1 VRDLIDFVESEQ
13 RDHVAA
19 VVVDAYGDGPARGLD
34 AAGGTRPEVLLP
46 YFDRFGYQTSEVTP
60 SLEVPILGGVQR
72 RALYGDLPRQAPP
85 LNRIPLVKITK
96 DVFYI
101 AATRKLVPHTMNT
114 PHSEWHSS
122 TTACLLRYA
131 MLGDETSLHVAK
143 QAEGGELYPE
153 NMNALYL
160 GSERMAALALKN
172 QNSGRFSSS
181 QDLLDCGLLNNGQ
194 WF

>member
-1 VRDLIDFVESEQ
+1 
-13 RDHVAA
+13 
-19 VVVDAYGDGPARGLD
+19 
-34 AAGGTRPEVLLP
+34 
-46 YFDRFGYQTSEVTP
+46 
-60 SLEVPILGGVQR
+60 
-72 RALYGDLPRQAPP
+72 
-85 LNRIPLVKITK
+85 
-96 DVFYI
+96 
-101 AATRKLVPHTMNT
+101 
-114 PHSEWHSS
+114 
-122 TTACLLRYA
+122 
-131 MLGDETSLHVAK
+131 VAK